1 MKTSIPLSLFAE
13 LLDACEPSPLVEAIR
28 AAFRA
33 PEAELLRLMSKLPA
47 SKNPREM
54 LVLEALDAYALHESG
69 SLVSTSARLHH
80 RARFYRCYWKV
91 KAMP

>member
-1 MKTSIPLSLFAE
+1 VKTSIPLSLFAE